1 MDKLNCKCTVFR
13 LWKDFKVLTS
23 CFEAI
28 CTIVSYNNSN
38 SHFLFK
44 FYQVIVSF
52 IGGNS
57 SSRLYQRVPDQ
68 EDGLITCL
76 SSEVA
81 SSSILIGREKG
92 GVSVYND
99 ISTTN
104 QHLPHVSRQGGKIL
118 LIDIFHFISVS
129 FQS

>member
-1 MDKLNCKCTVFR
+1 MKL
-13 LWKDFKVLTS
+13 LPFK
-23 CFEAI
+23 
-28 CTIVSYNNSN
+28 
-38 SHFLFK
+38 
-44 FYQVIVSF
+44 
-52 IGGNS
+52 GGDS
-57 SSRLYQRVPDQ
+57 SGRLYRRVPDQ

-104 QHLPHVSRQGGKIL
+104 QQLAHVSRQGG
-118 LIDIFHFISVS
+118 IDV
-129 FQS
+129 